1 MGYGPWGC
9 KESDTIERLNN
20 NSMKRLM
27 SDLSNKDRGIT
38 GRNTRAI
45 LERLYLCEELRE
57 AEDRPVV
64 EDRVVEDV
72 GKHPGERVEGPL
84 GWRGLPAQLQAEAGV
99 VETAHGQREL
109 QQVVLGLRL
118 VPPSLRSHKERTTLE
133 CRGQTPSSL
142 WGRRALPRAEQLSHP
157 RSREPPNSW

>member
-1 MGYGPWGC
+1 
-9 KESDTIERLNN
+9 
-20 NSMKRLM
+20 M
-27 SDLSNKDRGIT
+27 SDLSNEDRGVT

-64 EDRVVEDV
+64 EDWVVEDV
-72 GKHPGERVEGPL
+72 GKHPGEGVEGPL

-142 WGRRALPRAEQLSHP
+142 WGRKALPRAEQLSHP
-157 RSREPPNSW
+157 GSREPPNSW